1 MRRREREITDRA
13 EIEAILAEATV
24 CRIGLSDGHEPY
36 VVPLSFGYE
45 GGTVYLHAA
54 HEGKKIDLIRKNP
67 RCCFETDIC
76 DRLVKGDNP
85 CSWGMRY
92 RSVIGSGNAEILADP
107 EEKRHGL
114 TCIMQHYGGAPHD
127 FSEKDLDAVTVIRIR
142 LDSVTGKKHA

>member
-1 MRRREREITDRA
+1 MRRSDREITDRA

-24 CRIGLSDGHEPY
+24 CRIGLTDGNAPY

-45 GGTVYLHAA
+45 NGSVYLHAA

-67 RCCFETDIC
+67 RCCFEADIC

-92 RSVIGSGNAEILADP
+92 RSVIGFGNAEILADP

-114 TCIMQHYGGAPHD
+114 SCIMQHYGGASYD
-127 FSEKDLDAVTVIRIR
+127 FSAKDLDAVAVIRIR